1 MKKIIILI
9 CCFIGISATI
19 YSQNINGRFSS
30 SVYSFE
36 RYDNVNS
43 VGDYLR
49 SFQMLYLNVNMNK
62 NISLRTYMNL
72 EGDLSQ
78 DLKYDPMLRFY
89 NLYFEVRDILNVA
102 TVKLG
107 RQPVFNSVA
116 GGLFDGLTLDMKK
129 GDYKLSAYYGS
140 DVPAYQ
146 KLEIRKLSEWG
157 DNFILGGK
165 FTTIALKDFQV
176 SLSYINKNY
185 KPQPYWATRLNTE
198 LDPIQVLIQNNSN
211 QYQFASAE
219 VGYDYNNKLNINTR
233 YDYDLNFD
241 RTSKFELDGSYLTL
255 KKLTLDFYYNY
266 RAPMI
271 TYNSIFSVFDY
282 GNTQEVEVG
291 AGYELNKIFTLTGRY
306 GNVIY
311 KDDNSQRVTI
321 GLNSNYGSVS
331 YRKTFGYAG
340 ELDAL
345 SIYTAYTLLKG
356 LITPTLGLSY
366 SDYKLSPND
375 PRNTLTTI
383 LAGINYRPIRMLSCD
398 LQTQY
403 MNNVIYR
410 NDFRVFFK
418 VNYWFNSN
426 F

>member
-9 CCFIGISATI
+9 CCFIGISITV
-19 YSQNINGRFSS
+19 YPQNVNGRFTS
-30 SVYSFE
+30 SVYSFQ

-43 VGDYLR
+43 VGDYFR
-49 SFQMLYLNVNMNK
+49 TFQMLNLNVNMN
-62 NISLRTYMNL
+62 NVSLRTYVNF
-72 EGDLSQ
+72 EGDMFQ
-78 DLKYDPMLRFY
+78 DLKFDPMLRFY
-89 NLYFEVRDILNVA
+89 NLYLEVRDILNVA

-107 RQPVFNSVA
+107 RQPLFNSVA
-116 GGLFDGLTLDMKK
+116 GGLFDGLTLDLKK
-129 GDYKLSAYYGS
+129 DDYKFSAYYGS

-146 KLEIRKLSEWG
+146 KLEVRKLSEWG

-176 SLSYINKNY
+176 SLSYINKNF

-198 LDPIQVLIQNNSN
+198 LNPIQVLIQNNSS

-219 VGYDYNNKLNINTR
+219 VNYDYKSKVNVNTR
-233 YDYDLNFD
+233 YDYDLNFNQ
-241 RTSKFELDGSYLTL
+241 TSKFELDGSYLPIQ
-255 KKLTLDFYYNY
+255 KLSLDFYYNY
-266 RAPMI
+266 RAPLI
-271 TYNSIFSVFDY
+271 NYNSIFSVFDY

-321 GLNSNYGSVS
+321 GLNSNYGTLS
-331 YRKTFGYAG
+331 YRKTFGYEG

-345 SIYTAYTLLKG
+345 SLYTAYTLLKG
-356 LITPTLGLSY
+356 LITPSLGISY
-366 SDYKLSPND
+366 SNYKLSQDD
-375 PRNTLTTI
+375 PRNNLTTI
-383 LAGINYRPIRMLSCD
+383 LAGINYRPARMISFD
-398 LQTQY
+398 LQGQY

-418 VNYWFNSN
+418 LNYWFNSKL
-426 F
+426 

>member
-9 CCFIGISATI
+9 CCFIGISATA
-19 YSQNINGRFSS
+19 YSQNINGRFTS
-30 SVYSFE
+30 SVYSFQ

-43 VGDYLR
+43 VGDYFR
-49 SFQMLYLNVNMNK
+49 TFQMLNLNVNMN
-62 NISLRTYMNL
+62 NVSLRTYINL
-72 EGDLSQ
+72 EGDMFQ
-78 DLKYDPMLRFY
+78 DLKYDPMMRFY
-89 NLYFEVRDILNVA
+89 NLYLEVRDILNVA

-107 RQPVFNSVA
+107 RQPIFNSVA
-116 GGLFDGLTLDMKK
+116 GGLFDGLTLDLKK
-129 GDYKLSAYYGS
+129 DDYKFSAYYGS

-146 KLEIRKLSEWG
+146 KLGIRKLGEWG

-176 SLSYINKNY
+176 SLSYINKNFQ
-185 KPQPYWATRLNTE
+185 PQAYWATRLNTE
-198 LDPIQVLIQNNSN
+198 LDPIQVLIQNNSS

-219 VGYDYNNKLNINTR
+219 VAYDYKDKVNINTR

-241 RTSKFELDGSYLTL
+241 QTSKFELDGSYLPEE
-255 KKLTLDFYYNY
+255 KLSLDFYYNY
-266 RAPMI
+266 RSPLVR
-271 TYNSIFSVFDY
+271 YNSIFSVFNY

-291 AGYELNKIFTLTGRY
+291 AGYEINKIFTVTGRY

-311 KDDNSQRVTI
+311 KDDNSGRITI
-321 GLNSNYGSVS
+321 GLNSNYGNIS
-331 YRKTFGYAG
+331 YRKTFGYEG

-345 SIYTAYTLLKG
+345 SLYTAYTMLKG
-356 LITPTLGLSY
+356 LITPSVGISY
-366 SDYKLSPND
+366 SNYKLSPD
-375 PRNTLTTI
+375 DARNNLTTI
-383 LAGINYRPIRMLSCD
+383 LAGLNYRPIRMLSFD
-398 LQTQY
+398 LQGQY

-418 VNYWFNSN
+418 LNYWFNTN